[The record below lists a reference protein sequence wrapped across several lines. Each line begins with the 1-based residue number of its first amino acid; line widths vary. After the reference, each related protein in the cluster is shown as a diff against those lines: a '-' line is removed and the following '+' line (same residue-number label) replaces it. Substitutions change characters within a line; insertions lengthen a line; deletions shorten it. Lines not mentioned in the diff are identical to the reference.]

1 MQELYISPGNVDT
14 SQGGENVNISVNDFE
29 TLGKFELE
37 KNIKMI
43 VVGLEEPLVKGIVD
57 YFKKRMKD

>member
-1 MQELYISPGNVDT
+1 MDT